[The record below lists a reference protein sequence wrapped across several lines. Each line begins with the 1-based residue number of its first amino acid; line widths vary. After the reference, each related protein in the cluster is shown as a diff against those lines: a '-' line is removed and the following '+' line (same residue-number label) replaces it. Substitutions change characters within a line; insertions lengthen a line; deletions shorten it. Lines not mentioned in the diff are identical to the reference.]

1 MNTRN
6 KYEEEEKNLASKS
19 AAFVQYLMRRGLLV
33 DQRFVNEDA
42 QRRRQEVARKAYHN
56 TELLLTSYREI
67 VWALES
73 VPDQI
78 ASELQMPFATL
89 DELIDRIDLELGLEN
104 KRLES
109 RLNSVTKSRLLIDRI
124 NEAVSVLK
132 TKPKDGNDMY
142 RVIYKT
148 FMDSNVC
155 RNIYDL
161 FYELNLSK
169 RKYYEIRKKAIRLI
183 SLRLW
188 SAPDKEVDVWLDVL
202 MMLNDHQESQSD

>member
-33 DQRFVNEDA
+33 DQRVLNEDA

-89 DELIDRIDLELGLEN
+89 DELVDRIDLELGMEN

-109 RLNSVTKSRLLIDRI
+109 RLNSATKSRLLIDRI

-148 FMDSNVC
+148 FMDPNVC

-169 RKYYEIRKKAIRLI
+169 RKYYELRKKAIRLI

-202 MMLNDHQESQSD
+202 MMLDEHQESQSD

>member
-33 DQRFVNEDA
+33 DQRVLNEDA

-89 DELIDRIDLELGLEN
+89 DELIDRIDLELGMEN

-148 FMDSNVC
+148 FMDPNVC

-202 MMLNDHQESQSD
+202 MMLNDHKESQSD

>member
-33 DQRFVNEDA
+33 DQRVLNEDA

-89 DELIDRIDLELGLEN
+89 DELIDRIDLELGMEN

-132 TKPKDGNDMY
+132 TKPKDGKDLY

-148 FMDSNVC
+148 FMDPIAS

-169 RKYYEIRKKAIRLI
+169 RKYYELRKKAIRLI

-202 MMLNDHQESQSD
+202 MMLNDHQENQSD

>member
-33 DQRFVNEDA
+33 DQRVLNEDA

-56 TELLLTSYREI
+56 TELLLSSYREI

-89 DELIDRIDLELGLEN
+89 DELVDRIDLELGMEN

-148 FMDSNVC
+148 FMDPNVC
-155 RNIYDL
+155 GNIYDL

-169 RKYYEIRKKAIRLI
+169 RKYYELRKKAIRLI

-202 MMLNDHQESQSD
+202 MMLDEHQESQSD

>member
-33 DQRFVNEDA
+33 DQRVLNEDA

-89 DELIDRIDLELGLEN
+89 DELIDRIDLELGMEN

-148 FMDSNVC
+148 FMDPNMC

>member
-33 DQRFVNEDA
+33 DQRVLNEDA

-89 DELIDRIDLELGLEN
+89 DELIDRIDLELGMEN

-132 TKPKDGNDMY
+132 TKPKDGKDLY

-148 FMDSNVC
+148 FMDPVVS

-169 RKYYEIRKKAIRLI
+169 RKYYELRKKAIRLI

-202 MMLNDHQESQSD
+202 MMLNDHQENQSD

>member
-33 DQRFVNEDA
+33 DQRVLNEDA

-89 DELIDRIDLELGLEN
+89 DELVDRIDLELGMEN

-148 FMDSNVC
+148 FMDPNVC

-169 RKYYEIRKKAIRLI
+169 RKYYELRKKAIRLI

-202 MMLNDHQESQSD
+202 MMLDEHQESQSD

>member
-33 DQRFVNEDA
+33 DQRVLNEDA

-89 DELIDRIDLELGLEN
+89 DELIDRIDLELGMEN

-148 FMDSNVC
+148 FMDPNMC

-202 MMLNDHQESQSD
+202 IMLDEHQECQSD

>member
-33 DQRFVNEDA
+33 DQRVLNEDA

-89 DELIDRIDLELGLEN
+89 DELIDRIDLELGMEN

-132 TKPKDGNDMY
+132 TKPKDGKDLY

-148 FMDSNVC
+148 FMDPNVS

-169 RKYYEIRKKAIRLI
+169 RKYYELRKKAIRLI

-202 MMLNDHQESQSD
+202 MMLNDHQENQSD

>member
-33 DQRFVNEDA
+33 DQRVLNEDA

-89 DELIDRIDLELGLEN
+89 DELIDRIDLELGMEN

-109 RLNSVTKSRLLIDRI
+109 RLK
-124 NEAVSVLK
+124 
-132 TKPKDGNDMY
+132 KP
-142 RVIYKT
+142 
-148 FMDSNVC
+148 
-155 RNIYDL
+155 
-161 FYELNLSK
+161 
-169 RKYYEIRKKAIRLI
+169 
-183 SLRLW
+183 
-188 SAPDKEVDVWLDVL
+188 SAK
-202 MMLNDHQESQSD
+202 

>member
-33 DQRFVNEDA
+33 DQRVLNEDA

-67 VWALES
+67 VWVLES

-89 DELIDRIDLELGLEN
+89 DELVDRIDLELGMEN

-148 FMDSNVC
+148 FMDPNVC

>member
-33 DQRFVNEDA
+33 DQRVLNEDA

-89 DELIDRIDLELGLEN
+89 DELIDRIDLELGMEN

-132 TKPKDGNDMY
+132 TKPKDGKDLY

-148 FMDSNVC
+148 FMDPIVS

-169 RKYYEIRKKAIRLI
+169 RKYYELRKKAIRLI

-202 MMLNDHQESQSD
+202 MMLNDHQENQSD

>member
-33 DQRFVNEDA
+33 DQRVLNEDA

-89 DELIDRIDLELGLEN
+89 DELIDRIDLELGMDN

-148 FMDSNVC
+148 FMDPNVC

-202 MMLNDHQESQSD
+202 MMLNDHQESRSD

>member
-1 MNTRN
+1 MNTSV

-33 DQRFVNEDA
+33 DQKILNEDA
-42 QRRRQEVARKAYHN
+42 RRRRQEVAKKAYHN
-56 TELLLTSYREI
+56 TELLLDSYREI
-67 VWALES
+67 VWSLES

-89 DELIDRIDLELGLEN
+89 DELIDRIDLELGMDN
-104 KRLES
+104 KKLES
-109 RLNSVTKSRLLIDRI
+109 RLNSATKSRLLIDRI

-132 TKPKDGNDMY
+132 KKPKEGADLY
-142 RVIYKT
+142 RIIYKT
-148 FMDSNVC
+148 YMDPDFC
-155 RNIYDL
+155 GNIYDL

-169 RKYYEIRKKAIRLI
+169 RKYYELRKKAIRLI

-202 MMLNDHQESQSD
+202 MMIDKHEENPSN

>member
-33 DQRFVNEDA
+33 DQRVLNEDA

-89 DELIDRIDLELGLEN
+89 DELIDRIDLELGMEN

-148 FMDSNVC
+148 FMDPNVC

-169 RKYYEIRKKAIRLI
+169 RKYYELRKKAIRLI

-202 MMLNDHQESQSD
+202 IMLDEHLECQSD

>member
-33 DQRFVNEDA
+33 DQRVLNEDA

-148 FMDSNVC
+148 FMDPNVC

-202 MMLNDHQESQSD
+202 MMLNDHQESRSD

>member
-33 DQRFVNEDA
+33 DQRVLNEDA

-89 DELIDRIDLELGLEN
+89 DELIDRIDLELGMEN

-148 FMDSNVC
+148 FMDPNVC

-169 RKYYEIRKKAIRLI
+169 RKYYELRKKAIRLI

-202 MMLNDHQESQSD
+202 IMLDEHQECQSD

>member
-33 DQRFVNEDA
+33 DQRVLNEDA

-89 DELIDRIDLELGLEN
+89 DELVDRIDLELGMEN

-109 RLNSVTKSRLLIDRI
+109 RLNSATKSRLLIDRI

-148 FMDSNVC
+148 YIDPNMC
-155 RNIYDL
+155 RNVFDL
-161 FYELNLSK
+161 IYELNLSK

-202 MMLNDHQESQSD
+202 MMLNDHPESKSD

>member
-33 DQRFVNEDA
+33 DQRVLNEDA

-89 DELIDRIDLELGLEN
+89 DELIDRIDLELGMEN

-148 FMDSNVC
+148 FMDPNVC

>member
-89 DELIDRIDLELGLEN
+89 DELVDRIDLEIGMEN

-148 FMDSNVC
+148 FMDPNVC

-169 RKYYEIRKKAIRLI
+169 RKYYELRKKAIRLI

-202 MMLNDHQESQSD
+202 MMLNEHQESQSD

>member
-19 AAFVQYLMRRGLLV
+19 AAFVQYLMRRGLLI
-33 DQRFVNEDA
+33 DQRVLNEDA

-89 DELIDRIDLELGLEN
+89 DELIDRIDLELGMEN

-148 FMDSNVC
+148 FMDPNMC

>member
-89 DELIDRIDLELGLEN
+89 DELVDRIDLEIGMEN

-148 FMDSNVC
+148 FMDPNVC

-169 RKYYEIRKKAIRLI
+169 RKYYELRKKAIRLI
-183 SLRLW
+183 SLRFW

-202 MMLNDHQESQSD
+202 MMLNEHQESQSD

>member
-33 DQRFVNEDA
+33 DQRVLNEDA

-89 DELIDRIDLELGLEN
+89 DELIDRIDLELGMEN
-104 KRLES
+104 KRLEG

-132 TKPKDGNDMY
+132 TKPKDGKDLY

-148 FMDSNVC
+148 FMDPVVS

-169 RKYYEIRKKAIRLI
+169 RKYYELRKKAIRLI

-202 MMLNDHQESQSD
+202 MMLNDHQENQSD